1 MVTYVARK
9 SLLGDS
15 GFIEKLSVNQK
26 HLAIKDK
33 ERLFLCTAGGS
44 PQSPATRIPEDKD
57 DKEAGSP
64 ERQSQRKGWVL
75 GPKHRASSYVF
86 NQERGW
92 TAKADCVSYGLC

>member
-1 MVTYVARK
+1 VVTYVARK

-15 GFIEKLSVNQK
+15 DFIEKLSVNQK

-33 ERLFLCTAGGS
+33 ERLFLCTAGGF
-44 PQSPATRIPEDKD
+44 PHLGIPEDKD

-64 ERQSQRKGWVL
+64 ERQTRRKGWVL
-75 GPKHRASSYVF
+75 GPKHRASPYVF

-92 TAKADCVSYGLC
+92 TVKADCVSYSLC